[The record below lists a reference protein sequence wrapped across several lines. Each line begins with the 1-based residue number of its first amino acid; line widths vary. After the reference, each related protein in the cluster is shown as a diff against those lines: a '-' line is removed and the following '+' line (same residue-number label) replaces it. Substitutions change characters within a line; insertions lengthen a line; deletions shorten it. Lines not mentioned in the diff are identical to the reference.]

1 MIGKKV
7 LKCTSSEIRAGAQKY
22 VEAIIHILEKMDK
35 HTGPFEFGKEVVF
48 MGYAVG
54 VVAGKMSDV
63 GLEGFTMVLQG
74 VEMSMVL
81 EKRKEKM
88 QYAVWDKDGE
98 LHTSDEMFK
107 VDKEGGES

>member
-1 MIGKKV
+1 MIKKEV
-7 LKCTSSEIRAGAQKY
+7 WEGTGSEIRAGAQKY

-35 HTGPFEFGKEVVF
+35 HSGPIEFGKEVLF

-54 VVAGKMSDV
+54 LVAGKMSDV
-63 GLEGFTMVLQG
+63 GLEGFTLVLQG
-74 VEMSMVL
+74 VEMSMML

-88 QYAVWDKDGE
+88 QYAVWDKEGD

-107 VDKEGGES
+107 VVKEGGES

>member
-1 MIGKKV
+1 MKEKKV
-7 LKCTSSEIRAGAQKY
+7 WESTGSEIRAGADKY

-35 HTGPFEFGKEVVF
+35 HTDPIEVGKEVVL

-54 VVAGKMSDV
+54 VVAGKMSEA
-63 GLEGFTMVLQG
+63 GLEGFTMILQG
-74 VEMSMVL
+74 VELSMVL
-81 EKRKEKM
+81 EERKEKM

-107 VDKEGGES
+107 VVKEGGES

>member
-1 MIGKKV
+1 MKDKKV
-7 LKCTSSEIRAGAQKY
+7 WACTGSEIRAGASKY
-22 VEAIIHILEKMDK
+22 VDAIIHILEKMDK
-35 HTGPFEFGKEVVF
+35 HSGPTEFGKEVLF

-63 GLEGFTMVLQG
+63 GLEGFTMILQG

-88 QYAVWDKDGE
+88 QYAVWDNEGD

-107 VDKEGGES
+107 VVKEGGES